1 MPENLLP
8 PIADL
13 QRTAQSLAMLDAI
26 LSPDWEYRNFSFNS
40 GWASGQKMAS
50 MRDGSGD
57 EWFILFDD
65 AGAAMKGFAHELAGD
80 SSFLSEIQRQVP
92 RDFSEFLNEPAFS
105 MQHATFCLWRTH
117 HDKTWNKVAGFSG
130 DDGATQ
136 MVLQLTHGAPGYKE
150 WAEGY
155 YDIPVNLEAVS
166 AIFAHQTLSPQLVF
180 LLDQQADLHAVR
192 ADADEIGYPHTLT

>member
-26 LSPDWEYRNFSFNS
+26 LSPDWEYRYFSFNS

-65 AGAAMKGFAHELAGD
+65 AGAAMKGFAHKLAGD

-105 MQHATFCLWRTH
+105 MQHATFCLWRT
-117 HDKTWNKVAGFSG
+117 
-130 DDGATQ
+130 
-136 MVLQLTHGAPGYKE
+136 P
-150 WAEGY
+150 
-155 YDIPVNLEAVS
+155 
-166 AIFAHQTLSPQLVF
+166 
-180 LLDQQADLHAVR
+180 
-192 ADADEIGYPHTLT
+192 